1 VTPDLTDASLSRM
14 VVTGHPNHELAIFG
28 FVQRLR
34 PRLLFLTDGGGPE
47 RERESRGALASIG
60 LLERTRFLSWPE
72 QSLYDALLAHD
83 YAVFVRL
90 AEEVRRELVAH
101 DVRQVVCESI
111 ELYNPLHDITLPIVR
126 AAASG
131 LEVEIVEFPLIAQEP
146 GDASRGERYRVQRFP
161 DTTGAV
167 SMTLGAAEAATK
179 LDARDRH
186 YTILG
191 RTMGAVLSR
200 VPDASTATEWFRPAR
215 AEMPE
220 PGISHVLRYE
230 WRAQLLRERGVIERM
245 ITFREHFLPFV
256 EAMLTAP

>member
-1 VTPDLTDASLSRM
+1 VTPDLTDPSLSRM

-28 FVQRLR
+28 FVQRLH

-47 RERESRGALASIG
+47 REGESRAALASIG

-72 QSLYDALLAHD
+72 QGLYDALLAHD
-83 YAVFVRL
+83 YALFARL

-101 DVRQVVCESI
+101 EVRQVVCESI

-131 LEVEIVEFPLIAQEP
+131 LDVEIMEFPLIAQQP
-146 GDASRGERYRVQRFP
+146 GPEEHYRVQRFP

-167 SMTLGAAEAATK
+167 SMTLDAAEAATK

-191 RTMGAVLSR
+191 RTMGDVLSR
-200 VPDASTATEWFRPAR
+200 IPDASTATEWFRPAR
-215 AEMPE
+215 AAMPE
-220 PGISHVLRYE
+220 PGAAHVLRYE
-230 WRAQLLRERGVIERM
+230 WRAQLLRERGAIERM

-256 EAMLTAP
+256 EALLTAPT